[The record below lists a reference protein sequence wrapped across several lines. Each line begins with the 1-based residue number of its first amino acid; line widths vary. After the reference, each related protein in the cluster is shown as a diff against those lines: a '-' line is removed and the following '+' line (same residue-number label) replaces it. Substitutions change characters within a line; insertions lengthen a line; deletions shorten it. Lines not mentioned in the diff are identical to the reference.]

1 MYVKFPLLA
10 AAGPPYVELENNL
23 IPGPKLPIK
32 DSFLACSKVPMH
44 TMLVLIQVAFMH
56 SALSR
61 LPFAQENLPPST
73 LCTRPLVS
81 YKKTI
86 FTHEFDLWYDCIIV
100 IIMCYFCHREF
111 VFCIY
116 ISHIFT

>member
-23 IPGPKLPIK
+23 IPGPKLLVK
-32 DSFLACSKVPMH
+32 DSFLACSKVPVH
-44 TMLVLIQVAFMH
+44 TMLVPIQAAFMP

-73 LCTRPLVS
+73 LCTRPLIS
-81 YKKTI
+81 YKKAILHMNLTYGM
-86 FTHEFDLWYDCIIV
+86 TV
-100 IIMCYFCHREF
+100 
-111 VFCIY
+111 
-116 ISHIFT
+116 S